1 MSNVTPKVHLKESHE
16 APMLDLIKPHA
27 YTFGACHVCK
37 YLVFQEIIQKL
48 KNQINQ

>member
-1 MSNVTPKVHLKESHE
+1 MFNVTPKVHLKESHE

-37 YLVFQEIIQKL
+37 YLVFQRNNSKIK
-48 KNQINQ
+48 KSN